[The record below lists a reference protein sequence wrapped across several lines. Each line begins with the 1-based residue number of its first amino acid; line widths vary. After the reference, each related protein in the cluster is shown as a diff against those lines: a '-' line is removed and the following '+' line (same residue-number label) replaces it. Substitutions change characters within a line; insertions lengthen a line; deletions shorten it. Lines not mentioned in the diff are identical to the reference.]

1 MRKPSVW
8 ALPPRAVLARLWAAV
23 RCMCILIGALN
34 VWHVCVHA
42 ALEPDCYMR
51 GRGAAEDGCDLA
63 DAGAFSYD
71 LVFSLLVALV
81 GLLPTAAA
89 RRRVHA
95 YLLALRR
102 QGEARQAA
110 LVAHLV
116 GRRGARR
123 ALQSGVESFCGLPF
137 SALTAED
144 FISATDSG
152 LYSRTRSARLGE
164 VDVFVSHS
172 WHDSGEAKWAML
184 CRWAEHFEERH
195 GREPLIWLDKGCI
208 NQQAIDESLSSLP
221 VYLAGCRELLVLAGE
236 TYTRRLWCVMEM
248 LVFLRM
254 GGSADRV
261 TVLPVPTRSDAR
273 SSNAFETMLRRTAS
287 LFEAFDAREASCF
300 HPEDRQRLLG
310 VMEAGFGSLPVFN
323 TVVRR
328 IFAGAVDRLDRD
340 QSSGCELHTSGCE
353 QAPSTGSTATSPRET
368 CSGTRHSPC
377 GALSRPTL
385 AARAAASAPRPAR
398 RMPGLAR
405 RGARPPRRGG
415 APPCSASRGA
425 AWPRRTPTAQSRT
438 PRRVKQRGEEGAR
451 GPCSQPCCAS
461 RRSCAS

>member
-1 MRKPSVW
+1 
-8 ALPPRAVLARLWAAV
+8 
-23 RCMCILIGALN
+23 MCILIGALN

-340 QSSGCELHTSGCE
+340 QSSRDLLWDAALSVRGSFATDSGG
-353 QAPSTGSTATSPRET
+353 QSSRLGPSPR
-368 CSGTRHSPC
+368 SSH
-377 GALSRPTL
+377 
-385 AARAAASAPRPAR
+385 
-398 RMPGLAR
+398 
-405 RGARPPRRGG
+405 
-415 APPCSASRGA
+415 
-425 AWPRRTPTAQSRT
+425 AWPRS
-438 PRRVKQRGEEGAR
+438 QRSA
-451 GPCSQPCCAS
+451 PAPS
-461 RRSCAS
+461 RRSAAVLGQSRRSVAETYSDRTITHTEEGEAEGGGGGEGAMYPAVLRLASLMRQLTGTSEADGGGGRGRSVPPAVALVRSGTAPEMEMC

>member
-1 MRKPSVW
+1 M
-8 ALPPRAVLARLWAAV
+8 
-23 RCMCILIGALN
+23 
-34 VWHVCVHA
+34 
-42 ALEPDCYMR
+42 
-51 GRGAAEDGCDLA
+51 
-63 DAGAFSYD
+63 
-71 LVFSLLVALV
+71 

-208 NQQAIDESLSSLP
+208 NQQVCQEWDTTA
-221 VYLAGCRELLVLAGE
+221 VCGGE
-236 TYTRRLWCVMEM
+236 RARPGHHGRGRRL
-248 LVFLRM
+248 
-254 GGSADRV
+254 
-261 TVLPVPTRSDAR
+261 
-273 SSNAFETMLRRTAS
+273 
-287 LFEAFDAREASCF
+287 
-300 HPEDRQRLLG
+300 
-310 VMEAGFGSLPVFN
+310 
-323 TVVRR
+323 
-328 IFAGAVDRLDRD
+328 
-340 QSSGCELHTSGCE
+340 TS
-353 QAPSTGSTATSPRET
+353 
-368 CSGTRHSPC
+368 
-377 GALSRPTL
+377 
-385 AARAAASAPRPAR
+385 
-398 RMPGLAR
+398 
-405 RGARPPRRGG
+405 
-415 APPCSASRGA
+415 
-425 AWPRRTPTAQSRT
+425 
-438 PRRVKQRGEEGAR
+438 KAR
-451 GPCSQPCCAS
+451 GPCSVSHSRLDACGTRLTRHSASCQDTRSHDRRREAPAAKRCTREYGERETRGQYMCDAGHRRVAELAASLPCGLPRAACAGG
-461 RRSCAS
+461 RDVHAASVVRDGDAGLPPDGRVCRPRHRAAGAHPLGRALVQRL

>member
-1 MRKPSVW
+1 
-8 ALPPRAVLARLWAAV
+8 
-23 RCMCILIGALN
+23 
-34 VWHVCVHA
+34 
-42 ALEPDCYMR
+42 MR
-51 GRGAAEDGCDLA
+51 GRGAAEGDGCDSA

-95 YLLALRR
+95 FLLALRR

-152 LYSRTRSARLGE
+152 LYGRTRSARLGE

-208 NQQAIDESLSSLP
+208 NQQVCVGERARGPGIKDVAASRLRLGAPAQCLTRGSSLE
-221 VYLAGCRELLVLAGE
+221 A
-236 TYTRRLWCVMEM
+236 RRLWH
-248 LVFLRM
+248 
-254 GGSADRV
+254 A
-261 TVLPVPTRSDAR
+261 PH
-273 SSNAFETMLRRTAS
+273 TAQ
-287 LFEAFDAREASCF
+287 C
-300 HPEDRQRLLG
+300 LLSRH
-310 VMEAGFGSLPVFN
+310 M
-323 TVVRR
+323 
-328 IFAGAVDRLDRD
+328 
-340 QSSGCELHTSGCE
+340 TSGGKHRWQRTE
-353 QAPSTGSTATSPRET
+353 SERQEANT
-368 CSGTRHSPC
+368 CDAGHR
-377 GALSRPTL
+377 
-385 AARAAASAPRPAR
+385 
-398 RMPGLAR
+398 
-405 RGARPPRRGG
+405 
-415 APPCSASRGA
+415 
-425 AWPRRTPTAQSRT
+425 
-438 PRRVKQRGEEGAR
+438 
-451 GPCSQPCCAS
+451 
-461 RRSCAS
+461 